1 MLWGIK
7 RLGLRPGASTGRRIT
22 FAGVLT
28 TAETGRKLKFVMQ
41 REYFR
46 LYQEMIRCI
55 AAQRARQHLSQERLA
70 LCAGLNRHTVRP
82 LESGQVDAT
91 FTCVSRLMAVLGG
104 LCMCFSSR
112 SVEAEFSPDP
122 EELLDTIFANYGR
135 ADWWWMVSNA
145 GRTVAERRR
154 LVGLSQ
160 EKLAQRAGI
169 SLNTVG
175 RFERGEV
182 DPSSSTIMAIYRTL
196 EIERIEVKD
205 GRFSFY

>member
-1 MLWGIK
+1 
-7 RLGLRPGASTGRRIT
+7 
-22 FAGVLT
+22 
-28 TAETGRKLKFVMQ
+28 MQ
-41 REYFR
+41 REHFR
-46 LYQEMIRCI
+46 LYQEMVRCI
-55 AAQRARQHLSQERLA
+55 AAQRARQQLSQERLA
-70 LCAGLNRHTVRP
+70 IRAGLHRNTVRL
-82 LESGQVDAT
+82 LETGQVDAT

-104 LCMCFSSR
+104 LSLRISSR

-122 EELLDTIFANYGR
+122 EGLLDAIFTNYGS
-135 ADWWWMVSNA
+135 AEWWWMVTNA

-154 LVGLSQ
+154 LAGLSQ

-205 GRFSFY
+205 GRFRFY